1 MKRQLS
7 RKIVVG
13 TLVILPLGLG
23 FLGYTALTRAPI
35 FIESQ
40 PINKNAPPPSEQTF
54 DASRPSGGLPAPT
67 GTSRISDGSFRER
80 SAFQQPVGDKFTDF
94 DANGIHAVADSPVST
109 FSIDVDTASYSYIR
123 QSLMMGETPAPEAI
137 RVEELIN
144 YFDYDYGVP
153 PEGGAPFASNIT
165 VTPSPWNVNNRL
177 VHIGIK
183 GQRMKIANVAP
194 ANLVFLIDTSGSM
207 NASNKLPLLKRA
219 FGLLVNEMRPQDT
232 ISIVTYAGS
241 AGVALEP
248 TSASEK
254 AKILAALDAL
264 TPGGSTAGAEGIT
277 TAYRLAEQAFIKGGT
292 NRILLAT
299 DGDFNVGISEPGGLE
314 RLVEEKRR
322 DGVFL
327 SILGFGRGNY
337 NDAVMQALAQ
347 AGNGNAA
354 YIDSFSEARKVLVE
368 EIGSTLLTIAKDVKV
383 QVEFNPKTV
392 SEYRLIGYET
402 RLLDREDFN
411 NDAVD
416 AGDIGAG
423 HSVTALYE
431 ITPKGAPGAMDPLRY
446 EPQSSSATT
455 SDDTGNDNELGF
467 VKIRYKAPDGDV
479 SSLIETPIEVASQ
492 LPSLEAASDDTR
504 FVVAV
509 AAFGQKLRKSA
520 YLEKMDWQSI
530 RTLAQT
536 ARGDDPTGRRAEF
549 IQLINTASQIGG

>member
-1 MKRQLS
+1 MELQLS
-7 RKIVVG
+7 RRIVLG
-13 TLVILPLGLG
+13 ALVIVPLGIALI
-23 FLGYTALTRAPI
+23 GYTALTRAPD

-40 PINKNAPPPSEQTF
+40 PISKTAPHPAEPTVEAHGS
-54 DASRPSGGLPAPT
+54 PVLPPAPT
-67 GTSRISDGSFRER
+67 GTSRISDGSFR
-80 SAFQQPVGDKFTDF
+80 AHGMFQQPVGDKFTDF
-94 DANGIHAVADSPVST
+94 DVNGIHAVADRPVST

-123 QSLMMGETPAPEAI
+123 QALMMGETPALEAI

-153 PEGGAPFASNIT
+153 PEGGAPFASNVT
-165 VTPSPWNVNNRL
+165 VTPSPWNVSNRL

-183 GQRMKIANVAP
+183 GQRMEMANVAP

-207 NASNKLPLLKRA
+207 NSPSKLPLLKRA
-219 FGLLVNEMRPQDT
+219 FGLLISEMRPQDK

-248 TSASEK
+248 TSAAEK
-254 AKILAALDAL
+254 ANILAALDAL
-264 TPGGSTAGAEGIT
+264 TPGGSTAGAEGIM
-277 TAYRLAEQAFIKGGT
+277 TAYRLAEQAFIKDGT

-299 DGDFNVGISEPGGLE
+299 DGDFNVGISEPGGLK
-314 RLVEEKRR
+314 RLIEEKRR
-322 DGVFL
+322 AGVFL

-337 NDAVMQALAQ
+337 NDAAMQALAQ

-368 EIGSTLLTIAKDVKV
+368 EIGSTLLTIAKDVKL

-402 RLLDREDFN
+402 RLLNREDFN

-446 EPQSSSATT
+446 EPQSSSATH
-455 SDDTGNDNELGF
+455 SDETGNDNELGF
-467 VKIRYKAPDGDV
+467 VKIRYKAPDGDE
-479 SSLIETPIEVASQ
+479 SSLIETPIKAAAQ
-492 LPSLEAASDDTR
+492 LPSLEAAPDDTR
-504 FVVAV
+504 FAVAV

-530 RTLAQT
+530 KTLAQT

-549 IQLINTASQIGG
+549 IQLINAASQIGG

>member
-40 PINKNAPPPSEQTF
+40 RTNKNALLPSEPTV
-54 DASRPSGGLPAPT
+54 DAAATSVLPPAPT
-67 GTSRISDGSFRER
+67 GTARISDGSFRER
-80 SAFQQPVGDKFTDF
+80 SSFQSPAGDKFAHF
-94 DANGIHAVADSPVST
+94 DANGIYRVAENPVST
-109 FSIDVDTASYSYIR
+109 FSIDVDTASYSYVR
-123 QSLMMGETPAPEAI
+123 QALMMGETPAPEAV

-153 PEGGAPFASNIT
+153 PEGGAPFSSNVT
-165 VTPSPWNVNNRL
+165 VTPSPWNLNNRL

-183 GQRMKIANVAP
+183 SQRMEMANVAP

-207 NASNKLPLLKRA
+207 NAPNKLPLLKRA
-219 FGLLVNEMRPQDT
+219 FGLLINEMRPQDK

-248 TSASEK
+248 TSAAEK

-264 TPGGSTAGAEGIT
+264 TPGGSTAGAEGIM

-314 RLVEEKRR
+314 RLVEGKRR
-322 DGVFL
+322 AGVFL

-337 NDAVMQALAQ
+337 NDAGMQALAQ

-383 QVEFNPKTV
+383 QVEFNPQAV

-431 ITPKGAPGAMDPLRY
+431 ITPKGAPGGMDPLRY
-446 EPQSSSATT
+446 EQPSPSA
-455 SDDTGNDNELGF
+455 SARNDKELGF

-479 SSLIETPIEVASQ
+479 SSLIETPIEAAAQ
-492 LPSLEAASDDTR
+492 LPSLEAASEDTR
-504 FVVAV
+504 FAVAV
-509 AAFGQKLRKSA
+509 AAFGQKLRKST
-520 YLEKMDWQSI
+520 YLEKMDWRAI
-530 RTLAQT
+530 KTLAQS
-536 ARGDDPTGRRAEF
+536 ARGEDLSGRRAELL
-549 IQLINTASQIGG
+549 QLINTASQIGG

>member
-1 MKRQLS
+1 MELQLS
-7 RKIVVG
+7 RKIILGAVVA
-13 TLVILPLGLG
+13 LPLGIA
-23 FLGYTALTRAPI
+23 FLGYTAITRTPASTG
-35 FIESQ
+35 SQ
-40 PINKNAPPPSEQTF
+40 PITENAPSTLPTGEAEGVSALPPV
-54 DASRPSGGLPAPT
+54 PT
-67 GTSRISDGSFRER
+67 GTARLSGGSFRER
-80 SAFQQPVGDKFTDF
+80 GVVLHPPAGDKFSDF
-94 DANGIHAVADSPVST
+94 KANVIYAVTENPVST
-109 FSIDVDTASYSYIR
+109 FSIDVDTASYSYVR
-123 QSLMMGETPAPEAI
+123 QALQMGENPTQEAV

-144 YFDYDYGVP
+144 YFDYDYDVP
-153 PEGGAPFASNIT
+153 PKGGAPFASNVT
-165 VTPSPWNVNNRL
+165 VAPSPWNANTRL

-183 GQRMKIANVAP
+183 AQRREMANMAP

-219 FGLLVNEMRPQDT
+219 FGLLINEMRPQDK

-248 TSASEK
+248 TSAGEK

-264 TPGGSTAGAEGIT
+264 KPGGSTAGAEGIT
-277 TAYRLAEQAFIKGGT
+277 TAYRLAEQSFIQGGT

-322 DGVFL
+322 AGVFL

-337 NDAVMQALAQ
+337 NDAGMQALAQ

-354 YIDSFSEARKVLVE
+354 YIDSYSEARKVLVE
-368 EIGSTLLTIAKDVKV
+368 EIGGTLLTIAKDVKV
-383 QVEFNPKTV
+383 QVEFNPQTI

-423 HSVTALYE
+423 HSVTAVYE
-431 ITPKGAPGAMDPLRY
+431 ITPKGAPGSMDPLRY
-446 EPQSSSATT
+446 EEQNGSGESR
-455 SDDTGNDNELGF
+455 NDSELGF

-479 SSLIETPIEVASQ
+479 STLIETPIEVMTQ
-492 LPSLEAASDDTR
+492 LPSLEDAPDDIR
-504 FVVAV
+504 FAISV

-520 YLEKMDWQSI
+520 QLKKMEWQDI
-530 RTLAQT
+530 RALAQS
-536 ARGDDPTGRRAEF
+536 AQGEDLTGRRAEF
-549 IQLINTASQIGG
+549 LQLVDAASQLGG

>member
-1 MKRQLS
+1 MEFRLS
-7 RKIVVG
+7 RRIVIG
-13 TLVILPLGLG
+13 ALVIVPLGIAL
-23 FLGYTALTRAPI
+23 LGYTALTRAPD

-40 PINKNAPPPSEQTF
+40 PISKTAPHPAEPTVEAEGPSVL
-54 DASRPSGGLPAPT
+54 PPAPT

-80 SAFQQPVGDKFTDF
+80 GTFQQPEGDKFTDF
-94 DANGIHAVADSPVST
+94 NANGIHVVAENPVST
-109 FSIDVDTASYSYIR
+109 FSIDVDTASYAYIR
-123 QSLMMGETPAPEAI
+123 QALMMGEIPTPEAV

-153 PEGGAPFASNIT
+153 PEGGVPFASNVT
-165 VTPSPWNVNNRL
+165 VVPSPWNVNNRL

-183 GQRMKIANVAP
+183 GQRMEMANVAP

-207 NASNKLPLLKRA
+207 NSANKLPLLKRA

-248 TSASEK
+248 TSAAEK

-264 TPGGSTAGAEGIT
+264 TPGGSTAGAEGIM
-277 TAYRLAEQAFIKGGT
+277 TAYRLAEQAFIKDGT

-299 DGDFNVGISEPGGLE
+299 DGDFNVGISEPGGLK
-314 RLVEEKRR
+314 RLIEEKRR
-322 DGVFL
+322 SGVFL
-327 SILGFGRGNY
+327 SILGFGQGNY
-337 NDAVMQALAQ
+337 NDAGMQALAQ

-368 EIGSTLLTIAKDVKV
+368 EIGGTLLTIAKDVKV
-383 QVEFNPKTV
+383 QVEFNPETV

-431 ITPKGAPGAMDPLRY
+431 ITPRGATGAMDPLRY
-446 EPQSSSATT
+446 ERQSH
-455 SDDTGNDNELGF
+455 SDIVNKDNELGF

-479 SSLIETPIEVASQ
+479 SSLIETSIEAATQ
-492 LPSLEAASDDTR
+492 LPSLKAASDDTR
-504 FVVAV
+504 FAVAV

-520 YLEKMDWQSI
+520 YLGKMDWQNI
-530 RTLAQT
+530 KTLALS
-536 ARGDDPTGRRAEF
+536 ARGVDATGRRAEF
-549 IQLINTASQIGG
+549 IQLINAASQIGG